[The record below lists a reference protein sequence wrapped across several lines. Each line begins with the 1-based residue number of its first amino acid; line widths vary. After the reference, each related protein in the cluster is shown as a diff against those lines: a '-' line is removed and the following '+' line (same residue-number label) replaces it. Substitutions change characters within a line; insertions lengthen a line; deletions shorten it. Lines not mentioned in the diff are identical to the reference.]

1 METTETITAKN
12 FPAVEGQ
19 FDLAIAGGGL
29 AGLTLAIQT
38 AKAGLR
44 VVLFEKESYPFHRVC
59 GEYISM
65 ESYPFL
71 ESLGLP
77 LGEMQLP
84 RIKKLIVSAPNGK
97 KIAQDLP
104 LGGFGISR
112 HLLDYR
118 LSAIAKSRGVQIWE
132 DTRVNDIHFD
142 KNKFHIAST
151 AGDMSATAVAGTFG
165 KRSNL
170 DIKWQRDFA
179 REKPNALNN
188 YLGVKYHVVTDF
200 PYDTIALH
208 NFENGYCGIS
218 AVEENKYCL
227 CYLTTAENLRR
238 NNNSIKEMEKN
249 VLFRNPYLRQI
260 FTSSSFERSEPVTI
274 SQISFEKKNLI
285 HDHILMIGDA
295 AGMITPLC
303 GNGMSMA
310 MHGSKLASSLL
321 VSFIQG
327 KISRDEMEQQYSRTW
342 NEHFAS
348 RLKTG
353 RIIQSLF
360 GKPAVTNIFLAAM
373 KPFPSMISRLI
384 KETHGEPF

>member
-1 METTETITAKN
+1 MDTTDTSSDKKKPT
-12 FPAVEGQ
+12 VERHV
-19 FDLAIAGGGL
+19 DLAIAGGGL
-29 AGLTLAIQT
+29 AGLTLAIQ
-38 AKAGLR
+38 AANAGLQ
-44 VVLFEKESYPFHRVC
+44 VDLFEKERYPFHRVC

-97 KIAQDLP
+97 KITQELP

-118 LSAIAKSRGVQIWE
+118 LSVIAKSRGVQVWE

-142 KNKFHIAST
+142 KNQFHIAST
-151 AGDMSATAVAGTFG
+151 AGDLSATAVAGTFG

-170 DIKWQRDFA
+170 DIKWQRDFT

-249 VLFRNPYLRQI
+249 VLFQNPYLRQI
-260 FTSSSFERSEPVTI
+260 FTNARFERTEPVTI

-310 MHGSKLASSLL
+310 MHGSKLAATLL
-321 VSFIQG
+321 VSFING
-327 KISRDEMEQQYSRTW
+327 KISRDEMEQQYSLTW
-342 NEHFAS
+342 NEHFAG

-360 GKPAVTNIFLAAM
+360 GKTAATNIFLTAM

-384 KETHGEPF
+384 KATHGEPF